1 MSAPPIPCP
10 LCANLADRALSQFE
24 RDFCHCTA
32 CDLVFVPHAQHLD
45 PAVEKARYETHE
57 NTMDNAGYV
66 AMFERFLAIFAACAP
81 GVRTVLDYGCGPGP
95 VLVEL
100 LRRRGYRAEGFDPFF
115 ARDADLLRPFDAVVS
130 TETFEHFA
138 RPDREM
144 ERLSRLVRPGG
155 VLAVMTL
162 FHSGRDGLADWWYMR
177 DQTHVAF
184 YSHATLHW
192 ISRHF
197 GFDVVF
203 QEPKNIIVMRRR
215 LEPEG
220 R

>member
-1 MSAPPIPCP
+1 MPCP
-10 LCANLADRALSQFE
+10 LCAGPAGRALSQFE
-24 RDFCHCTA
+24 RDFLHCTG

-45 PAVEKARYETHE
+45 HAGEKARYETHE
-57 NTMDNAGYV
+57 NTMNNAGYV
-66 AMFERFLAIFAACAP
+66 AMFERFLTILATCAP
-81 GVRTVLDYGCGPGP
+81 DVRTVLDYGCGPGP

-100 LRRRGYRAEGFDPFF
+100 LRRRGYRAEGFDPYF
-115 ARDADLLRPFDAVVS
+115 ACDTDLSRSFDAVVS

-138 RPDREM
+138 RPGREM

-162 FHSGRDGLADWWYMR
+162 FHPGRASLADWWYMR
-177 DQTHVAF
+177 DKTHVAF

-192 ISRHF
+192 IGRRF

-203 QEPKNIIVMRRR
+203 QEPNNIIVMRRR
-215 LEPEG
+215 VESEG